1 MAILSAF
8 FSLPDHSAELES
20 AKNGENTP
28 AGKRRKRFERM
39 FPRTFLFVYLSLMER
54 EIKKFQS
61 ISLAQK
67 LNQNFFAKILSSLF
81 FICGW
86 GIGTQKHFFPESMLI
101 KVSKLLCPKS
111 FDPQKIKDWDRA
123 KNSYSFCFQIGT
135 ESGAC
140 STARNTLMVSSR
152 DSSIIV
158 FSKFPMQQYMEYIE
172 YHKKT
177 VYHALLRSIFRTSLI
192 LSALQIKSNTACSNA
207 TRHRTRVGMEMGEWR
222 VAGMQLIL

>member
-1 MAILSAF
+1 MLFQVFHLLSQ
-8 FSLPDHSAELES
+8 
-20 AKNGENTP
+20 NT
-28 AGKRRKRFERM
+28 
-39 FPRTFLFVYLSLMER
+39 
-54 EIKKFQS
+54 
-61 ISLAQK
+61 
-67 LNQNFFAKILSSLF
+67 
-81 FICGW
+81 
-86 GIGTQKHFFPESMLI
+86 
-101 KVSKLLCPKS
+101 

-123 KNSYSFCFQIGT
+123 KNSYFKIDT
-135 ESGAC
+135 ESNAC
-140 STARNTLMVSSR
+140 PTARNTLMVSSR